1 MRKSTVVLLLATT
14 LVFTVARSSEA
25 WWGRGPRVVVGVGPF
40 FPYPY
45 AYPPYPYPYYPP
57 PYYPPPYY
65 PYPAPVVMQQ
75 QPQVY
80 VQQPAVQ
87 PAPALAPA
95 PPTQWYYCASSHGYY
110 PTVPKCREAWIK
122 IPPPPG

>member
-14 LVFTVARSSEA
+14 MVFTVATSSEA

-45 AYPPYPYPYYPP
+45 PPYPY

-65 PYPAPVVMQQ
+65 PYPAPVVVQQ

-87 PAPALAPA
+87 PAPAPALAPA
-95 PPTQWYYCASSHGYY
+95 QPTEWYYCASSHAYY